1 MRIPRVLTVV
11 FGLIVLAAL
20 LVVGYFASRPIGP
33 ALTEADLSLTTITPN
48 ADGEDDV
55 TEISYHLRRRADVS
69 IYFEA
74 EDGTRYYYREN
85 EPRVRGDY
93 SVLFSGVVDGFPV
106 PEEDVKGEVLQRL
119 LPDGTYRWVIE
130 STDALTS
137 RVDEI
142 TGPFVV
148 ANSDSI
154 LPDLWEFSISPEV
167 FTPNQ
172 DGITDIVTINL
183 YVPKEANLTVYLI
196 DDEGVRYYIPETQ
209 ETRMPGDAGRH
220 TYRWD
225 GGVDTGKNPPPDGTY
240 KVLAEAEDA
249 EGQRVRREG
258 EVTVQYSGIPMAEI
272 VGQPVGDTVEFSNET
287 VIQGDTLS
295 FQLTV
300 ENYSD
305 APIRTSGPA
314 PGYTYEQ
321 NETYAASG
329 YQVESGVWRVGIHC
343 DTCEVDYPW
352 RWGLGDES
360 TLTPIEVNGTTYYYL
375 MPGERAVVTGSIR
388 LTDINETRNPQQ
400 FWAGLIHEDVEI
412 SSVNQHVDPHWIT
425 IEPAD
430 GEAQSTG
437 G

>member
-1 MRIPRVLTVV
+1 MRIPRVLTVI

-33 ALTEADLSLTTITPN
+33 ALTTAELSLTTITPD

-74 EDGTRYYYREN
+74 EDGTRHYYRKD

-93 SVLFSGVVDGFPV
+93 SVLFSGVVDGFAV
-106 PEEDVKGEVLQRL
+106 EGEDVQGEVLQRL

-130 STDALTS
+130 STDELTG

-142 TGPFVV
+142 EGTFIV

-154 LPDLWEFSISPEV
+154 LPDLWEFSIAPDV

-172 DGITDIVTINL
+172 DGLTDIVIINV
-183 YVPKEANLTVYLI
+183 YVPKAADLVVYLV
-196 DDEGVRYYIPETQ
+196 DNEDSRYYVPETQ
-209 ETRMPGDAGRH
+209 ETRMPGDEGRH

-225 GGVDTGKNPPPDGTY
+225 GGVDTGKTPPPDGTY
-240 KVLAEAEDA
+240 TVIAEAEDA

-258 EVTVQYSGIPMAEI
+258 EVTIQHSGIPMAEI
-272 VGQPVGDTVEFSNET
+272 VGQPTGDTVEFSNET

-305 APIRTSGPA
+305 APIRTSGPP

-329 YQVESGVWRVGIHC
+329 YQIESGVWRVGIHC

-360 TLTPIEVNGTTYYYL
+360 TLTPLEMDGETHYYL

-388 LTDINETRNPQQ
+388 LTDIIESRNPQQ

-412 SSVNQHVDPHWIT
+412 SAVNQHVDPHWIT
-425 IEPAD
+425 IEPAE
-430 GEAQSTG
+430 GEAGSTG